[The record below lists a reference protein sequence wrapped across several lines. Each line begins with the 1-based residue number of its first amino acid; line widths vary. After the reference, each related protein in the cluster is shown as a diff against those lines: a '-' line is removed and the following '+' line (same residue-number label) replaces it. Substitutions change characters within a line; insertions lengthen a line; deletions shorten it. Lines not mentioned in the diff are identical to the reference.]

1 MADIHVSQESVQ
13 NILKKMRVFAED
25 SNNLLSSLK
34 RAVMEAEING
44 WKDESYYRFKD
55 EFENMSRR
63 YSDALKEAE
72 DNLIPR
78 LNHINAAI
86 DNF

>member
-1 MADIHVSQESVQ
+1 
-13 NILKKMRVFAED
+13 
-25 SNNLLSSLK
+25 
-34 RAVMEAEING
+34 MEAESNG
-44 WKDESYYRFKD
+44 WKDESYYRFRD

-63 YSDALKEAE
+63 YSDAVKDAE

>member
-1 MADIHVSQESVQ
+1 MADIHISQESVQ
-13 NILKKMRVFAED
+13 NILKRLRIFVED
-25 SNNLLSSLK
+25 SNSLLASVK
-34 RAVMEAEING
+34 KAVIEAEING
-44 WKDESYYRFKD
+44 WKDESYFRFKD
-55 EFENMSRR
+55 DFENMSRR
-63 YSDALKEAE
+63 YVDSIKEAE

>member
-1 MADIHVSQESVQ
+1 MADIHISQESVQ
-13 NILKKMRVFAED
+13 NILKKMKIFTEE
-25 SNNLLSSLK
+25 SNNLMTSLK
-34 RAVMEAEING
+34 RAVMEAESNG
-44 WKDESYYRFKD
+44 WKDESYYRFRD

-63 YSDALKEAE
+63 YSDAVKDAE

>member
-13 NILKKMRVFAED
+13 NILKKMRVFVED
-25 SNNLLSSLK
+25 SNNLLFSLK

-55 EFENMSRR
+55 EFENMTRR
-63 YSDALKEAE
+63 YSDGLKEAE

>member
-1 MADIHVSQESVQ
+1 MADIHISQESVQ
-13 NILKKMRVFAED
+13 NILKRLRIFVED
-25 SNNLLSSLK
+25 SNSLLA
-34 RAVMEAEING
+34 AVKKAVIEAEING
-44 WKDESYYRFKD
+44 WKDESYFRFKD
-55 EFENMSRR
+55 DFENMSRR
-63 YSDALKEAE
+63 YADSIKEAE